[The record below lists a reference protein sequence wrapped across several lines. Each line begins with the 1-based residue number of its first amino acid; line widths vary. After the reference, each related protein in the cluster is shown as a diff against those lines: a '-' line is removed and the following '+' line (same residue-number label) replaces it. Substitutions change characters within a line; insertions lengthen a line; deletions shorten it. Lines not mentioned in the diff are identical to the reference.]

1 MARKRGSGRRHRRN
15 RFGFLYKLLSALV
28 ICAVVVVALTMFF
41 RVGTIRVEGNS
52 RYTDQEVI
60 DASGMAVGDNLILL
74 NKHALALRLTEQLP
88 YIEAVYPHRRLPD
101 TLVIDVTECGVTFAL
116 QGEGT
121 YWLMS
126 DTGKIV
132 DTAAEPG
139 DRPVIDGCGLLAPS
153 VGTQIAL
160 PTEQQLQ
167 GESLLALLKA
177 LRTADAMEQVD
188 AIHLDSAAEIVM
200 DYAGR
205 FAVKMPYGADYDKM
219 LSFLTIVM
227 DTLETNE
234 TGVIDLTT
242 EGKAS
247 VLKQ

>member
-15 RFGFLYKLLSALV
+15 RFGFLYRLLTALAV
-28 ICAVVVVALTMFF
+28 CAVVVVALTMFF

-60 DASGMAVGDNLILL
+60 DASGVAAGDNLILL
-74 NKHALALRLTEQLP
+74 NKHVLALNLTEQLP

-101 TLVIDVTECGVTFAL
+101 TLVIDVTECGLTFAL
-116 QGEGT
+116 QGEGVC
-121 YWLMS
+121 WLMS

-132 DTAAEPG
+132 DTAEEPG

-153 VGTQIAL
+153 VGGSIAL
-160 PTEQQLQ
+160 PVEEQSRQ
-167 GESLLALLKA
+167 ESLLALLKA
-177 LRTADAMEQVD
+177 LRAAEVMEQVD
-188 AIHLDSAAEIVM
+188 AIHLDSASELVM

-219 LSFLTIVM
+219 LAFLSIVM